1 MKKLTKILSIVMVII
16 MLAVAL
22 SPIVFGLVD
31 PTQVKAEATTSDSKI
46 TTIGTKVLSIITT
59 IGIVISVVV
68 IAGLGIKYITGSAEE
83 KAEYKKSFVPL
94 LVGMILLLG
103 ASSIAKFLVD
113 AATIT

>member
-83 KAEYKKSFVPL
+83 KAEYKKSFMPL
-94 LVGMILLLG
+94 IVGIVVVTLALQIAAMIFSL
-103 ASSIAKFLVD
+103 
-113 AATIT
+113 T